1 MVCLEWLNPSIVTIV
16 IANDDV
22 KLELEENILGW
33 ELQLRIH
40 LEH

>member
-22 KLELEENILGW
+22 RLKLEENILGW
-33 ELQLRIH
+33 GSQLKIH